1 MYCHLGGGGGS
12 TRVIKK
18 ETLVDL
24 SRYIH
29 LYYSDSS
36 HTINSELW
44 RLSNYPF
51 FFPAYFFS
59 SGEVYLVF
67 RSIIKIPSLTS

>member
-1 MYCHLGGGGGS
+1 MYYHLGGKS

-24 SRYIH
+24 SRYIY
-29 LYYSDSS
+29 LYYSDSN
-36 HTINSELW
+36 HTTNSELW
-44 RLSNYPF
+44 RLSNYPLF